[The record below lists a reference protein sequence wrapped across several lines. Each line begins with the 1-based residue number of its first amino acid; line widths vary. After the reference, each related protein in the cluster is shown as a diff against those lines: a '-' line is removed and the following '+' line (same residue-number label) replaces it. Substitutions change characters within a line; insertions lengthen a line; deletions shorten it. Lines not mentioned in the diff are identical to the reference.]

1 MHSKTVRRKK
11 KSNKSKFVKGN
22 NINNWLLS
30 KAIQDSILVGFLTV
44 MKTPITLNKFQKK
57 KKREKVQLEILIPI
71 LNTGKHLNHS
81 VAFHISL
88 CKFMEKK

>member
-11 KSNKSKFVKGN
+11 NQTKFGKGN
-22 NINNWLLS
+22 NINNWVLS

-57 KKREKVQLEILIPI
+57 RREKKC
-71 LNTGKHLNHS
+71 NWKS
-81 VAFHISL
+81 
-88 CKFMEKK
+88 